1 MAAVF
6 RWWFIACLTAAGMI
20 LAGFFGMYRYFWT
33 VDATKL
39 SFVIIVSFVLSSV
52 FIGLLTWQARYGD
65 QAFAKHLAAG
75 WYASE
80 FLMGLGMLGTLA
92 GFLLLLQAAFGGQ
105 LDLTSG
111 AAAQKVLASMAT
123 GFATAGVTTL
133 AGLTTSLLVKA
144 QLINLEYQLHEED

>member
-1 MAAVF
+1 M
-6 RWWFIACLTAAGMI
+6 AAGMVF
-20 LAGFFGMYRYFWT
+20 AGFFGMYRYFWE

-39 SFVIIVSFVLSSV
+39 SFVIIVIFVLASV
-52 FIGLLTWQARYGD
+52 FIGLLTWQARDGD
-65 QAFAKHLAAG
+65 QGFARHLSAG
-75 WYASE
+75 WFASE
-80 FLMGLGMLGTLA
+80 FIMGLGMLGTLS

-133 AGLTTSLLVKA
+133 AGLAGSLLVKA
-144 QLINLEYQLHEED
+144 QLINLEYQLHED